1 MWNIDSWDKQ
11 FLSLVVQPSFPQSH
25 VSRFSTTWIYMT
37 APCPFRALPRSHDW
51 WRDVWCS
58 CSGEEKWYPKNV
70 ICSHVRKT
78 RQLCIYCSHAVI
90 LGLFSGQS
98 ARSVWHQQLDIK
110 SLKET
115 ETTWTTASGSK
126 AHDSHF
132 LVGTLSTLYLLA
144 LLHCALLCLSWY
156 VYVFVCGWLGD
167 HLLSNITCGFSK

>member
-1 MWNIDSWDKQ
+1 MHLLQ
-11 FLSLVVQPSFPQSH
+11 
-25 VSRFSTTWIYMT
+25 
-37 APCPFRALPRSHDW
+37 
-51 WRDVWCS
+51 S
-58 CSGEEKWYPKNV
+58 CSYTW
-70 ICSHVRKT
+70 
-78 RQLCIYCSHAVI
+78 AV
-90 LGLFSGQS
+90 L
-98 ARSVWHQQLDIK
+98 RSVCQECLHQQLDIK